1 MTLQRPVLCL
11 VTDRRRLARH
21 LNLPPDSTAAVDALL
36 AQVRGAAAGGLTLVQ
51 VREPDMAARVLR
63 GLVREIRACVEGTP
77 ARVVVNDRL
86 DVALAGAAHGVHLK
100 ATSVAVA
107 DARRLGPAGWIVG
120 RSVHAVAD
128 LLEAASPDYFVFG
141 AVFDTRSKPP
151 GWPTAGLAGLRAVVE
166 AACGVPVVG
175 IGGVGRAEAIA
186 VAGTGAAGLAGIDL
200 WLPADPTRVA
210 DSVQHAVQDV
220 RKRFDSPGGVT

>member
-1 MTLQRPVLCL
+1 MNRPMTLERPVLCL

-21 LNLPPDSTAAVDALL
+21 LNLSPDSTATHDALL

-51 VREPDMAARVLR
+51 VREPDMAARALR
-63 GLVREIRACVEGTP
+63 GLVREICACVEGTP

-86 DVALAGAAHGVHLK
+86 DVSLAGAAHGVHLK

-128 LLEAASPDYFVFG
+128 VNF
-141 AVFDTRSKPP
+141 RH
-151 GWPTAGLAGLRAVVE
+151 
-166 AACGVPVVG
+166 
-175 IGGVGRAEAIA
+175 
-186 VAGTGAAGLAGIDL
+186 
-200 WLPADPTRVA
+200 DPTSRAKRIIDTPIASMSSRLAVRGNQSVA
-210 DSVQHAVQDV
+210 SI
-220 RKRFDSPGGVT
+220 